1 MKEFKMSDRTY
12 RGANPV
18 YVEVTDPE
26 TKKIT
31 RHVKVAKGIPFRRIR

>member
-1 MKEFKMSDRTY
+1 MKEFKMSDHTY

-26 TKKIT
+26 TKMV
-31 RHVKVAKGIPFRRIR
+31 RHIKVTKGIPFRRIG